1 MFTKISFESDLEGE
15 ERATILLV
23 DDELMILQSLEL
35 VLERYFRVIKE
46 TDPVKALD
54 ILEKEK
60 IDVLISDEMMPGM
73 RGCDLTE
80 KVHHLYP
87 NICKIILSG
96 NSDKK
101 DIVKAINKGHIYSFL
116 FKPVDVN
123 QLLQSV
129 KHGLENKKMKE
140 LIEHQNKILEEKNRD
155 LLDEVLTKSRKIMDM
170 EKFYELGKFSAS
182 IVHDLNSPL
191 QTLITGYQLLED
203 ELSNSGAEHSNA
215 NNIMTLIDSS
225 LETMENMV
233 KSISNRIKS
242 SIAEKQIEFDLN
254 DLIEKN
260 IGSMKIKLKNSYP
273 VDISF
278 MPAEDLPKMKGV
290 PLHFD
295 QIFAN
300 LLKNAYDAVEK
311 SEKKKITV
319 KTLQKG
325 EMICFY
331 IKDSGTGIRPENIDK
346 IFETGFSTKET
357 GKGTGLGL
365 VITRQMVN
373 SYKGKIKVES
383 EFGKG
388 AAFLVCFPTK

>member
-46 TDPVKALD
+46 TDPLKALD

-203 ELSNSGAEHSNA
+203 ELSDSGAEHANA

-242 SIAEKQIEFDLN
+242 SISEKQIEFDLN

-273 VDISF
+273 VEISF
-278 MPAEDLPKMKGV
+278 MPSEDLPKMKGV

-295 QIFAN
+295 QIFSN

-331 IKDSGTGIRPENIDK
+331 IKDSGTGIRPEDMEK
-346 IFETGFSTKET
+346 IFETGFSTKES

-365 VITRQMVN
+365 VITKQMVN

-388 AAFLVCFPTK
+388 AAFLVCFPLK